1 MPLVVV
7 GVNHRTAPVEV
18 RERVVF
24 DPARIPQALRELT
37 DLAARAASTL
47 ESVSR

>member
-24 DPARIPQALRELT
+24 DPARMPELC
-37 DLAARAASTL
+37 AS
-47 ESVSR
+47 